1 MIAGRRFK
9 VRTLLADG
17 TREHLHR
24 GPIAQLSDPTSAQAI
39 GASGEQALVPVIQ
52 RGQGE
57 GRIPS
62 AGGLQQL
69 VQHSHQLD
77 PSERH
82 ARRVR
87 DGISLLEEYGELA

>member
-1 MIAGRRFK
+1 MQAL
-9 VRTLLADG
+9 TADG

-24 GPIAQLSDPTSAQAI
+24 CPIEQLTNPNTAQAI
-39 GASGEQALVPVIQ
+39 GATGEQALVPVIQ

-57 GRIPS
+57 GRIQG
-62 AGGLQQL
+62 AGGLQQR
-69 VQHSHQLD
+69 VQHSNQLD

-87 DGISLLEEYGELA
+87 DGISLLGE